1 MKINPNFLKQPALLL
16 FCFMLYS
23 NMSQAQKNGI
33 MPLSGMKFFN
43 EGLSADAINVKV
55 DGAQL
60 LSNRIPLNKEVEVEL
75 MQPAGFVID
84 NNKTFFAGAEVL
96 ILSPKG
102 DVLSKIPNA
111 LVANQSTGFGAAFQK
126 KFSIK
131 FMVPGTLT
139 KGNFAGQV
147 KIRLYDIKSK
157 SQLRLEMPVT
167 YARPGETVHVSRTA
181 KSIKTNSTAKAVS
194 NGIQVKNMTVNTD
207 TSIKVAPKMAYT
219 SLDISSI
226 EGSSMAD
233 IFGGKENFWV
243 YDSELNEVK
252 ITDILLKQVK
262 GALENNTVNYT
273 LKIPYRPKA
282 TLAKLY
288 TVRFR
293 WESPD
298 KMQVIDVVVNN

>member
-1 MKINPNFLKQPALLL
+1 MKINPHILKQPALLL
-16 FCFMLYS
+16 IFFILYS

-33 MPLSGMKFFN
+33 IPLSGMKYYN

-55 DGAQL
+55 DGAHL
-60 LSNRIPLNKEVEVEL
+60 LSNRIPLNKDVEVEL

-84 NNKTFFAGAEVL
+84 NNKTFFAGAEVF
-96 ILSPKG
+96 ILSTKG
-102 DVLSKIPNA
+102 DILAKIPNA
-111 LVANQSTGFGAAFQK
+111 LVANQATGFGAAFQK

-131 FMVPGTLT
+131 FMVPNTVI

-167 YARPGETVHVSRTA
+167 YARPGETVHVSRTS
-181 KSIKTNSTAKAVS
+181 KSIKTNSSAKAMS
-194 NGIQVKNMTVNTD
+194 NGVQIRNITVNTD

-219 SLDISSI
+219 SLEIPNI
-226 EGSSMAD
+226 EGSSLSD
-233 IFGGKENFWV
+233 IFSGKENFWV
-243 YDSELNEVK
+243 YDSDLNEVK
-252 ITDILLKQVK
+252 ITDMLLKQVK
-262 GALENNTVNYT
+262 GALENNTVSYT
-273 LKIPYRPKA
+273 LKIPYRLKTA
-282 TLAKLY
+282 YTKLY

>member
-1 MKINPNFLKQPALLL
+1 MKITPFFLMQHLIL
-16 FCFMLYS
+16 FIGCMFLNSIS
-23 NMSQAQKNGI
+23 NAQKNGI
-33 MPLSGMKFFN
+33 VPLSGLRFFN
-43 EGLSADAINVKV
+43 EGISADGIIVKV

-75 MQPAGFVID
+75 IQPAGFVID

-102 DVLSKIPNA
+102 DILSKIPNILA
-111 LVANQSTGFGAAFQK
+111 ANQATGFGAAFQK

-131 FMVPGTLT
+131 FMVPNTVT

-181 KSIKTNSTAKAVS
+181 KAIKTNSTAKAVS
-194 NGIQVKNMTVNTD
+194 NGLQVKNMIVNTD
-207 TSIKVAPKMAYT
+207 TSIKVSPKMAYT
-219 SLDISSI
+219 SLDISNI

-252 ITDILLKQVK
+252 ITDILLKQVR

-273 LKIPYRPKA
+273 LKIPYKLKA
-282 TLAKLY
+282 AVAKLY

-298 KMQVIDVVVNN
+298 RTQVIDVVVNN

>member
-1 MKINPNFLKQPALLL
+1 MKISPNLIKQPVLLL
-16 FCFMLYS
+16 IFFICYS
-23 NMSQAQKNGI
+23 NISPAQKNGI
-33 MPLSGMKFFN
+33 IPLSGMKFFN

-55 DGAQL
+55 DGAHL

-84 NNKTFFAGAEVL
+84 NNKTFFAGAEVF

-102 DVLSKIPNA
+102 DILAKIPNA
-111 LVANQSTGFGAAFQK
+111 FAANQATGFGAAFQK
-126 KFSIK
+126 KFSIR
-131 FMVPGTLT
+131 FMVPHTIT
-139 KGNFAGQV
+139 KGSFNGQV

-181 KSIKTNSTAKAVS
+181 KAIKTNSTAKAVS
-194 NGIQVKNMTVNTD
+194 NGVQIKNMTVNTD

-219 SLDISSI
+219 SLDIPNI
-226 EGSSMAD
+226 EGSSMSD
-233 IFGGKENFWV
+233 IFSGKENFWV
-243 YDSELNEVK
+243 YDSDMNEVK
-252 ITDILLKQVK
+252 ITDMLLKQVK
-262 GALENNTVNYT
+262 GALENNTVSYT
-273 LKIPYRPKA
+273 LKIPYRLKTA
-282 TLAKLY
+282 YAKLY

-293 WESPD
+293 WESTD